1 MPHFTRLEAAKGF
14 LLLENHSPLYNEI
27 WLAGSLEALNPEIIV
42 TGSKLDPCKEYSPW
56 REDAFVKRNKI
67 IRWLLCPCMPPPYS
81 EPPMTLLDSLIQDS

>member
-56 REDAFVKRNKI
+56 REDAFCKKEQNN
-67 IRWLLCPCMPPPYS
+67 
-81 EPPMTLLDSLIQDS
+81 